1 MNSVLR
7 VCAFGAVLVLTMAG
21 GGVLTGCKRLPKR
34 PTPVP
39 SPPAKAAASDAF
51 EVAWLFKPGSEAA
64 LATWATLFAP
74 LLLVESP
81 SEGLPTSPA
90 SLRLLAHEEQT
101 WLGGQVRRQILY
113 VWRWNGDPGNPQRMV
128 EAWQG
133 FRIWLGRSGQPLL
146 WETLRSGEQ
155 PALLFV
161 ARHWEQE
168 AESRL
173 GPPQAPRRWAVERPR
188 SGTSPKARIV
198 ELFDDA
204 PMPMGPIVHLSGA
217 GEIRSLI
224 CRCSPARVRR
234 LAGQSL
240 YALDLLVN
248 AIGTEHTGAAVPG
261 PGTEAWL
268 SPAELEALLHWFA
281 DL

>member
-1 MNSVLR
+1 
-7 VCAFGAVLVLTMAG
+7 
-21 GGVLTGCKRLPKR
+21 
-34 PTPVP
+34 VP
-39 SPPAKAAASDAF
+39 SPTAKATAPDTF
-51 EVAWLFKPGSEAA
+51 EAAWLFKPASEAA
-64 LATWATLFAP
+64 LETWATLFAP
-74 LLLVESP
+74 LLLVESLP
-81 SEGLPTSPA
+81 EGLPTPPA
-90 SLRLLAHEEQT
+90 SLRLLAHEEQS

-113 VWRWNGDPGNPQRMV
+113 VWRWNGDHRSLQRGV
-128 EAWQG
+128 QAWQG

-248 AIGTEHTGAAVPG
+248 AIGTEDAGAAVPG

-268 SPAELEALLHWFA
+268 SPAELEALLHWFP